1 MPHRLRYYSP
11 ALYVVTTMHSEY
23 TAVIKQEDGWWIGW
37 IEEVPGV
44 NCQEPTRDELIE
56 TLTVTLREAL
66 EMNRQEALSAAGG
79 SYQEAKI
86 AV

>member
-1 MPHRLRYYSP
+1 M
-11 ALYVVTTMHSEY
+11 VTSMQGEY
-23 TAVIKQEDGWWIGW
+23 TAVIKHQGDWWIGW

-44 NCQEPTRDELIE
+44 NCQEASRDELIDS
-56 TLTVTLREAL
+56 LTVTLREAL

-79 SYQEAKI
+79 GYQEAKI